1 MFSYLGCQ
9 CLLRFECLAV
19 SLAFRRPFA
28 PPRTQSAIVEWEGR
42 HCHRHCHRHRR
53 RCCRLG
59 GVTSRPRRARHT
71 NNVYDPI
78 VRKVFSCVLSNRF
91 LCCFLLS
98 VRLSLTHSVCC
109 LCLFLS
115 VSLFIFAVFP
125 QCLHYSFCL
134 LQLQINETSNY
145 MV

>member
-91 LCCFLLS
+91 LCCFFTQCASLSHSLCLLS
-98 VRLSLTHSVCC
+98 LSVSVCFSIYFCC
-109 LCLFLS
+109 LSPMPPLLFLS
-115 VSLFIFAVFP
+115 LAIV
-125 QCLHYSFCL
+125 
-134 LQLQINETSNY
+134 N
-145 MV
+145 